1 MFLTRLSI
9 MINEL
14 RKTRLA
20 NGLYTEGEVSEKEC
34 KNVFVCSIEL
44 REKIKS
50 SYHLMLQLQEIEKN
64 LDAERK

>member
-1 MFLTRLSI
+1 

-14 RKTRLA
+14 RKARLA
-20 NGLYTEGEVSEKEC
+20 NGLYTEAEVSDKES
-34 KNVFVCSIEL
+34 KNIFVCSIEL

-64 LDAERK
+64 LDA